1 MKTIQDQHFKG
12 LLYSKMA
19 ALMMAASAAGLLGC
33 EPAHIDKYTPPEHE
47 NRRSWSA
54 EDQEP
59 TPTPAPSSGSIWT
72 EGHVNTNLYAD
83 QRAFRINDVVV
94 VKIAE
99 NADAERKSD
108 MGVDRTSSSSI
119 LLQAAAVIPGLAD
132 YLSEQQEFTSALTAD
147 VDGSGQS
154 TTQFRSEGT
163 TGRSEQLTATV
174 PSTVKKVLPNGN
186 LVIEGHRVILVN
198 SEEQHL
204 NVSGIIRPIDV
215 AQDNTVLSTQIAEA
229 EIEFVGRGVLTDN
242 QRQGWASR
250 YLGWVWP
257 F

>member
-1 MKTIQDQHFKG
+1 MKTIDQPRTHHYRPG
-12 LLYSKMA
+12 VLIALVTLMA
-19 ALMMAASAAGLLGC
+19 SGLLGC

-47 NRRSWSA
+47 NRRTWSA

-59 TPTPAPSSGSIWT
+59 VPAPEPTSGSIWT
-72 EGHVNTNLYAD
+72 AGHVNTNLYAD
-83 QRAFRINDVVV
+83 QRAFRVNDVVV
-94 VKIAE
+94 VQIAE
-99 NADAERKSD
+99 NADAERRSD
-108 MGVDRTSSSSI
+108 TGVDRTSTTNV

-132 YLSEQQEFTSALTAD
+132 YLSESQSFTSALTAD
-147 VDGSGQS
+147 VNGQSQS

-163 TGRSEQLTATV
+163 TGRTEQLRATV
-174 PSTVKKVLPNGN
+174 PSTVKRVLPNGN

-215 AQDNTVLSTQIAEA
+215 AQDNTILSTQIAEA